1 MVVRPRSPQVV
12 RLGSTMLTTGRSPQ
26 DVLGQLAG
34 IKRGT
39 SEIISIEELKHK
51 LEVSIKE
58 SRPLKIKAG
67 FDPTA
72 SDLHLGHTVLL
83 RKLRQF
89 QDLGHTVIFLIG
101 DFTARIG
108 DPTGQ
113 NKARPPMSDE
123 EIKKNA
129 STYKSQVYKILDPQ
143 KTEVV
148 FNNDWFSQMS
158 IFDVFELLKHS
169 TASQIL
175 ARADFKKRIKQ
186 NIDIRANEFLYPL
199 LQAYDSVH
207 LRADVELG
215 GTDQKFNLLL
225 GRELQRDY
233 GQPEQVVI
241 MLPLLE
247 GTDGVHKM
255 SKSLGNYIGINETP
269 QDIFGKVMSISDEL
283 MCRYYEL
290 LTDEDLAQVRAAHP
304 KEAKERLASLLVSQY
319 HGPSEALKAKDEFS
333 RVFKSREAPSDIP
346 EYKINQQ
353 IKILEL
359 LHLSNLVKSRNEA
372 RRLIQ
377 QGAVSFNEQR
387 ISDENFLVSGSGV
400 IKAGSRRFLRVIS
413 NS

>member
-12 RLGSTMLTTGRSPQ
+12 RPGSTTLTTGRSPQ
-26 DVLGQLAG
+26 DVLEQLAG

-51 LEVSIKE
+51 LAVSIKE

-83 RKLRQF
+83 SKLRQF
-89 QDLGHTVIFLIG
+89 QDLGHTVMFLIG

-123 EIKKNA
+123 DIKRNA
-129 STYKSQVYKILDPQ
+129 STYKSQVYKILDPE
-143 KTEVV
+143 KTEMV
-148 FNNDWFSQMS
+148 FNNDWFSKMPVYEFTGLMRHAS
-158 IFDVFELLKHS
+158 V
-169 TASQIL
+169 SQII
-175 ARADFKKRIKQ
+175 AREDFQQRLKKQRE
-186 NIDIRANEFLYPL
+186 IRLNEFIYPL

-207 LRADVELG
+207 LKADVEIG

-233 GQPEQVVI
+233 GQEEQVI
-241 MLPLLE
+241 MLLPLLE

-255 SKSLGNYIGINETP
+255 SKSLGNYIGINESP
-269 QDIFGKVMSISDEL
+269 DEIFGKIMSISDAL
-283 MCRYYEL
+283 MYKYYEL
-290 LTDEDLAQVRAAHP
+290 LTDEDLPEIKRLHP
-304 KEAKERLASLLVSQY
+304 KEAKEKLAVIIISQY
-319 HGPSEALKAKDEFS
+319 HSISKAQEAKSAFEKVFSHKA
-333 RVFKSREAPSDIP
+333 VPTGIP
-346 EYKINQQ
+346 EYNINTQK
-353 IKILEL
+353 KILDILTE
-359 LHLSNLVKSRNEA
+359 SGLVKSRNEA

-377 QGAVSFNEQR
+377 QGGVSFLDKK
-387 ISDENFLVSGSGV
+387 IKDENFTVLASGI
-400 IKAGSRRFLRVIS
+400 IKAGSRRFLKVVI
-413 NS
+413 

>member
-1 MVVRPRSPQVV
+1 
-12 RLGSTMLTTGRSPQ
+12 
-26 DVLGQLAG
+26 
-34 IKRGT
+34 
-39 SEIISIEELKHK
+39 
-51 LEVSIKE
+51 
-58 SRPLKIKAG
+58 
-67 FDPTA
+67 
-72 SDLHLGHTVLL
+72 
-83 RKLRQF
+83 
-89 QDLGHTVIFLIG
+89 
-101 DFTARIG
+101 
-108 DPTGQ
+108 
-113 NKARPPMSDE
+113 MSDE
-123 EIKKNA
+123 EIKKNS
-129 STYKSQVYKILDPQ
+129 STYKSQVYKILDPA

-148 FNNDWFSQMS
+148 FNNDWFSRMS

-215 GTDQKFNLLL
+215 GIDQKFNLLL

-247 GTDGVHKM
+247 GTDGVNKM
-255 SKSLGNYIGINETP
+255 SKSLGNYIGISESP
-269 QDIFGKVMSISDEL
+269 SQIFGKVMSISDEL

-346 EYKINQQ
+346 EYKINQP

-377 QGAVSFNEQR
+377 QGAVSFNEQK
-387 ISDENFLVSGSGV
+387 ITDENFLVSGSGV

>member
-1 MVVRPRSPQVV
+1 MVVR
-12 RLGSTMLTTGRSPQ
+12 LRSPQ

-39 SEIISIEELKHK
+39 SEIISIDELKLK
-51 LEVSIKE
+51 LEASINQ

-72 SDLHLGHTVLL
+72 PDLHLGHTVLL

-89 QDLGHTVIFLIG
+89 QDLGHTVLFLIG

-123 EIKKNA
+123 DIKANA
-129 STYKSQVYKILDPQ
+129 STYKSQVYKILDPA
-143 KTEVV
+143 KTEVL
-148 FNNDWFSQMS
+148 FNNDWFSGMS
-158 IFDVFELLKHS
+158 VSDFSRLMRHGSV
-169 TASQIL
+169 SQIL
-175 ARADFKKRIKQ
+175 AREDFQQRIKKGK
-186 NIDIRANEFLYPL
+186 DVRLNEFMYPL

-207 LRADVELG
+207 LKADVELG
-215 GTDQKFNLLL
+215 GTDQRFNLLL

-247 GTDGVHKM
+247 GTDGVNKM
-255 SKSLGNYIGINETP
+255 SKSLGNYIGIDEAP

-283 MCRYYEL
+283 MYKYYEL
-290 LTDEDLAQVRAAHP
+290 LTDEDLTRVKAAHP
-304 KEAKERLASLLVSQY
+304 KEAKEKLASLLVGQY
-319 HGPSEALKAKDEFS
+319 HGPSEAAKAKEEFS
-333 RVFKSREAPSDIP
+333 KVFKSREAPSDIP
-346 EYKINQQ
+346 EYKINQE

-359 LHLSNLVKSRNEA
+359 LRLSNLVNSKNEA

-377 QGAVSFNEQR
+377 QGAVSFNEHK
-387 ISDENFLVSGSGV
+387 ITDENFLVSGCGV
-400 IKAGSRRFLRVIS
+400 IKAGSRRFLKVIQG
-413 NS
+413 

>member
-1 MVVRPRSPQVV
+1 MVA
-12 RLGSTMLTTGRSPQ
+12 RLPSAQ

-34 IKRGT
+34 IKRGA
-39 SEIISIEELKHK
+39 SEIISIEELKNK
-51 LEVSIKE
+51 LEVSVKE

-72 SDLHLGHTVLL
+72 PDLHLGHTVLL

-113 NKARPPMSDE
+113 NKSRPPMSDE
-123 EIKKNA
+123 EIKKNS
-129 STYKSQVYKILDPQ
+129 STYKSQVYKILDPA

-148 FNNDWFSQMS
+148 FNNDWFSKMS
-158 IFDVFELLKHS
+158 IFDVIELLKHS

-186 NIDIRANEFLYPL
+186 NIDIRAHEFIYPL

-225 GRELQRDY
+225 GRELQRDF

-247 GTDGVHKM
+247 GTDGVNKM
-255 SKSLGNYIGINETP
+255 SKSLGNYIGISEGP
-269 QDIFGKVMSISDEL
+269 SQIFGKVMSISDEL
-283 MCRYYEL
+283 MFRYYEL
-290 LTDEDLAQVRAAHP
+290 LTDEDLARVRAAHP

-319 HGPSEALKAKDEFS
+319 HGSSESIKAKDEFS

-353 IKILEL
+353 IEILEL
-359 LHLSNLVKSRNEA
+359 LRLSNLVKSKNEA

-387 ISDENFLVSGSGV
+387 ITDENFLVSGSGV
-400 IKAGSRRFLRVIS
+400 IKAGSRRFLKVIQD
-413 NS
+413 